1 MKERLQA
8 AASGDNDGEE
18 RLGRRGD
25 ENEQEDEVSEGR
37 SANLWA
43 GLSNDSTLAR
53 SDWMSNAAVREESK
67 TEDNVESKADYSSQ
81 RSGQEQEGDRAT
93 SNRDSEAYDDTA
105 FASSPVEANGDFS
118 GRKLDLEEDSAGSDL
133 EDSGVAFPFLDHALQ
148 QENQVED
155 FGGANQADME
165 NSC

>member
-8 AASGDNDGEE
+8 AASGEKDGEE
-18 RLGRRGD
+18 RLGGRGD

-53 SDWMSNAAVREESK
+53 SDWMSNAAVREESR
-67 TEDNVESKADYSSQ
+67 TEGNVESKADYSSQ
-81 RSGQEQEGDRAT
+81 RSGQGQEGDRAT
-93 SNRDSEAYDDTA
+93 SNRDSEAYDDDTA

-118 GRKLDLEEDSAGSDL
+118 GRKLDLEEEAAGSDL

-165 NSC
+165 NS